1 MLIRILQ
8 ILIAFF
14 SSIATA
20 VPVEAQSQILK
31 LEPSSKWMIDYAD
44 DSCRLSRQFGTDKEK
59 VIAIFSRFAPG
70 DEFQLTMAGKP
81 VELRGVTRKASVRFG
96 PAETEQQL
104 KFGIGNLGNDMP
116 ALIFLDQI
124 SIAAPEE
131 VDKKNGMKAT
141 TGKYLGLP
149 MTAERKAAVTQLFIG
164 RPLRRPIKLKL
175 GAMDKPFAALSTCID
190 ELLTHWGIDVAK
202 HKNLTMPV
210 RPAGN
215 PGRWVTPNDYPRGML
230 MKRKQAIVHFRLSVD
245 ENGKASACHIQQ
257 STRPMAFDDAVCRA
271 LMRKA
276 KFQPA
281 LDKDSE
287 PIASYFR
294 STVVFTTR

>member
-1 MLIRILQ
+1 MLFRISQ
-8 ILIAFF
+8 TLIAFF
-14 SSIATA
+14 SCVAA
-20 VPVEAQSQILK
+20 AMPAEARTEVLT
-31 LEPSSKWMIDYAD
+31 LEPSSNWMIDYAD
-44 DSCRLSRQFGTDKEK
+44 DSCRLSRQFGTDKDT
-59 VIAIFSRFAPG
+59 VVAIFTKFAPG
-70 DEFQLTMAGKP
+70 EEFQLTMVGKL
-81 VELRGVTRKASVRFG
+81 VELQGVTRKASVKFG

-131 VDKKNGMKAT
+131 VDKKNGKKAA
-141 TGKYLGLP
+141 TGKYLDLP
-149 MTAERKAAVTQLFIG
+149 MTAEREAAVTQLFIG
-164 RPLRRPIKLKL
+164 RPLRRPIELEL

-202 HKNLTMPV
+202 HKSLSMPV

-245 ENGKASACHIQQ
+245 ENGKASACNIQQ
-257 STRPMAFDDAVCRA
+257 STRPKAFDDAVCRA

-294 STVVFTTR
+294 STVVFATR